1 MQFEK
6 KSVRLG
12 DIRPSE
18 QNPREDF
25 GDIGALARSIEATG
39 GEPLNPPV
47 VVADGNVFRIV
58 DGERR
63 YRALS
68 SIYGE
73 VRSFECRC
81 ATVSTANGDGSGASC
96 FVGPTDIS
104 DLFALACG
112 CADTLC
118 AAFSQ
123 AGIPD
128 RNARKLVLIPALGA
142 NPHGHADSIQTTDLD
157 ARREIRDMAA
167 ELGVDADI

>member
-6 KSVRLG
+6 RAVRLG

-25 GDIGALARSIEATG
+25 GD
-39 GEPLNPPV
+39 
-47 VVADGNVFRIV
+47 
-58 DGERR
+58 
-63 YRALS
+63 
-68 SIYGE
+68 
-73 VRSFECRC
+73 
-81 ATVSTANGDGSGASC
+81 SC

-104 DLFALACG
+104 DLFALACE
-112 CADTLC
+112 CTDTLC

-128 RNARKLVLIPALGA
+128 RNARKLVLIAALGA